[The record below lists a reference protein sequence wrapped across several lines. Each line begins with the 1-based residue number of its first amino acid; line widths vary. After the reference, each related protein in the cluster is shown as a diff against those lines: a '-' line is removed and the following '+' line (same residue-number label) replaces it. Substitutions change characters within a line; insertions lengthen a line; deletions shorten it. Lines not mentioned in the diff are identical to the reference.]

1 MANAQHEVEG
11 YLSHLIFPATKEEL
25 INGLLAGQAPARMIA
40 LVERLPRDTYGD
52 LHRLRED
59 LEEVSKVHAAE
70 VSPARTYDDFVALV
84 VRHVGDVQ
92 HTTKDAFN
100 RVVAHV
106 IHIAERQDILDE
118 ASAHAMQQRLESAYV
133 ELRLTM
139 SKVFDDRAP
148 IDPRN
153 DMPTT
158 RD

>member
-11 YLSHLIFPATKEEL
+11 YVSHLVFPATKEEL
-25 INGLLAGQAPARMIA
+25 INGLLAGQAPGRMIA
-40 LVERLPRDTYGD
+40 LVERLPRDTYEHIKG
-52 LHRLRED
+52 LRED

-70 VSPARTYDDFVALV
+70 VSPARTYDDFLAV
-84 VRHVGDVQ
+84 VIRHVGDIQ

-100 RVVAHV
+100 RVVANV
-106 IHIAERQDILDE
+106 IHIAERQDVLDE
-118 ASAHAMQQRLESAYV
+118 ASAHAMQQRLEAAYA

-158 RD
+158 RA